1 MSALPLILGS
11 TSAAR
16 RELLNRLQIPYQI
29 DAPAINETRLPNE
42 SAYAMVARLS
52 LQKAQAVA
60 ARHPHSLIIGSDQCA
75 VLGESVIGK
84 PHTHENAMQ
93 QLRHASGNTLR
104 FLTGLCLYN
113 SQAQSYQL
121 DVVPFDVTFRSLTD
135 AETDCY
141 LRLEQPYSCAGSF
154 KSEGLG
160 ISLLAAMQGDDPTA
174 LMGLPLIRLN
184 SMLRTAGIDVLQR

>member
-29 DAPAINETRLPNE
+29 DAPAIDETRHTNE

-60 ARHPHSLIIGSDQCA
+60 ARHPQSLIIGSDQCA

-135 AETDCY
+135 AEIDCY

-160 ISLLAAMQGDDPTA
+160 ISLFAAMQGDDPTA

>member
-1 MSALPLILGS
+1 MSALSLILGS

-29 DAPAINETRLPNE
+29 DTPAIDETRQANE
-42 SAYAMVARLS
+42 SAYDMVARLS

-60 ARHPHSLIIGSDQCA
+60 ARHPNSLIIGSDQCA
-75 VLGESVIGK
+75 LLGNNVLGK
-84 PHTHENAMQ
+84 PHKYENAMQ
-93 QLRHASGNTLR
+93 QLRNASGNTLG

-113 SQAQSYQL
+113 SQDQSYQL
-121 DVVPFDVTFRSLTD
+121 DVIPFDVTFRSLTD
-135 AETDCY
+135 AEIDCY
-141 LRLEQPYSCAGSF
+141 LRLEQPYNCAGSF

-160 ISLLAAMQGDDPTA
+160 ISLFAAMHGDDPTA

-184 SMLRTAGIDVLQR
+184 AMLRAAGINVLQR

>member
-29 DAPAINETRLPNE
+29 DTPAIDETRQANE
-42 SAYAMVARLS
+42 SAYDMVARLS

-60 ARHPHSLIIGSDQCA
+60 VRHPHSLIIGSDQCA

-135 AETDCY
+135 AEIDCY

-160 ISLLAAMQGDDPTA
+160 ISLFAAMQGDDPTA

>member
-29 DAPAINETRLPNE
+29 DAPAIDETRHTNE

-60 ARHPHSLIIGSDQCA
+60 ARHPQSLIIGSDQCA
-75 VLGESVIGK
+75 VLGENVIGK

-121 DVVPFDVTFRSLTD
+121 DVVPFDVSFRSLTD
-135 AETDCY
+135 AEIDCY

-160 ISLLAAMQGDDPTA
+160 ISLFAAMQGDDPTA

>member
-29 DAPAINETRLPNE
+29 DAPAIDETRHTNE

-60 ARHPHSLIIGSDQCA
+60 ARHPQSLIIGSDQCA

-121 DVVPFDVTFRSLTD
+121 DVVPFDVSFRSLTD
-135 AETDCY
+135 AEIDCY

-160 ISLLAAMQGDDPTA
+160 ISLFAAMQGDDPTA

>member
-29 DAPAINETRLPNE
+29 DAPAIDETRHANE

-52 LQKAQAVA
+52 LHKAQAVA

-93 QLRHASGNTLR
+93 QLRHASGKTLR

-135 AETDCY
+135 AEIDCY

-160 ISLLAAMQGDDPTA
+160 ISLFAAMQGDDPTA

>member
-29 DAPAINETRLPNE
+29 DAPAIDETRHTNE

-60 ARHPHSLIIGSDQCA
+60 ARHPQSLIIGSDQCA
-75 VLGESVIGK
+75 VLGENVIGK

-135 AETDCY
+135 AEIDCY

-160 ISLLAAMQGDDPTA
+160 ISLFAAMQGDDPTA